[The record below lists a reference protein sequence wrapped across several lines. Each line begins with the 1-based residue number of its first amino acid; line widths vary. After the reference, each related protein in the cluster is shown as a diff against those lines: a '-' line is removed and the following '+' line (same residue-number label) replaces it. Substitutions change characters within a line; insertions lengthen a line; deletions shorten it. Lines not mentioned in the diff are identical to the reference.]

1 MNIKDELNELIEYT
15 EELLERYL
23 PSDESDLSM
32 IYEAMRYSLLA
43 GGKRLRPILMLGAYR
58 ACGGSGADIEP
69 FMCAIE
75 MIHTYSLIH
84 DDLPAMDNDDLRRGM
99 PTNHIKFGEA
109 AAILAGDA
117 LLNKAFEIT
126 SAAEYSDPR
135 RALKAIAYLS
145 SASGTEGMIGGQVLD
160 IDAEN
165 RSITL
170 DELKRIHSLKT
181 GALIRAACVT
191 GGIMAGAD
199 EERIGALRDYAVNL
213 GIAFQIRDDIL
224 DVTGSEAEL
233 GKPIGSDAESGK
245 NTYVSICGIERS
257 EELVSEYTEA
267 AEHALIPFGED
278 GVFLTELARYLVKRR
293 K

>member
-1 MNIKDELNELIEYT
+1 
-15 EELLERYL
+15 
-23 PSDESDLSM
+23 
-32 IYEAMRYSLLA
+32 
-43 GGKRLRPILMLGAYR
+43 
-58 ACGGSGADIEP
+58 
-69 FMCAIE
+69 
-75 MIHTYSLIH
+75 
-84 DDLPAMDNDDLRRGM
+84 
-99 PTNHIKFGEA
+99 
-109 AAILAGDA
+109 
-117 LLNKAFEIT
+117 
-126 SAAEYSDPR
+126 
-135 RALKAIAYLS
+135 
-145 SASGTEGMIGGQVLD
+145 MIGGQVLD

-199 EERIGALRDYAVNL
+199 EEHIGALRDYAVNL

-267 AEHALIPFGED
+267 AERALIPFGED